1 VYSRPVKPGSAVHL
15 NRLTTRAPHDLV
27 KDEAKQEFQRLASE
41 LGELQELLFAADTHA
56 LLVVFQGMDTSG
68 KDGGIRD
75 VFSGV
80 NAAGCRVA
88 SFKVP
93 SATEL
98 AHDFL
103 WRVHQQTPERG
114 HIVVFNRSHYED
126 VLVVRVHDLVPK
138 SVWSRRYD
146 EINAF
151 ERQLTANG
159 TIVLKFFLHISRQE
173 QQERLLA
180 READPSKSWK
190 LSVDD
195 WKERE
200 RWNDYQRAYA
210 DAVSSCS
217 TGDAPWFVIPADQ
230 KWFRN
235 LAVTERIVKTL
246 RPFAPTWRKK
256 LADIGKEEIAALEQ
270 ARADGIIEPIAE
282 ADKID
287 S

>member
-1 VYSRPVKPGSAVHL
+1 MYSRPVKPGSDVRL
-15 NRLTTRAPHDLV
+15 NRLTTRAPHDLG
-27 KDEAKQEFQRLASE
+27 KDEAKKEFQRLATE

-75 VFSGV
+75 VFSDV

-114 HIVVFNRSHYED
+114 HIAVFNRSHYED
-126 VLVVRVHDLVPK
+126 VLIVRVHDLVPK

-159 TIVLKFFLHISRQE
+159 TIVLKFFLHISREE
-173 QQERLLA
+173 QKERLLA
-180 READPSKSWK
+180 REANPAKSWK

-200 RWNDYQRAYA
+200 RWNAYQRAYA
-210 DAVSSCS
+210 DAISRCS
-217 TGDAPWFVIPADQ
+217 TEDAPWFVIPADQ

-246 RPFAPTWRKK
+246 RPFAPAWRKK
-256 LADIGKEEIAALEQ
+256 LTEIGKQETAALVQ

-282 ADKID
+282 ADKND